1 MHFLMVTHGIGAA
14 ALSRNYV
21 RWGCA
26 ALLSILISSA
36 WPGSVTAAGGA
47 TGNEAAESR
56 SSVSAVE
63 RLKLF
68 EGDLKP
74 RQWSNLFGVKTCTA
88 KDSVLESWVCDDPAA
103 GFMDADLAESGR
115 ISASELGQLRRRIA
129 VRCLPPSPAAR
140 LANSVTYPQ
149 RWTIAACLRA
159 SYYGVWQTHV
169 EPYGA
174 RYRPWSR
181 IASLHPACI
190 RDLLDYPDQV
200 GGISFEICDE
210 KFGAVPFRT
219 IGDGIGRTSSV
230 LYPGW
235 GAIHQPVFRYQQGG
249 TIKDGVLAL
258 GTYDSRGGASID
270 SGIAFVR
277 LDNSLTLALEG
288 WEYLGDRCNRGLKF
302 VRAEE
307 AGPLSVTVNITS
319 YDLFA
324 LDDWRRPREHLFTT
338 IENEYHAQGLLLLR
352 PYEDLENFA
361 NVDCLGSAEYTIDLP
376 EKMMTLRSVTIART
390 VELMA
395 DRFVYQQ
402 CFNEFIANRF
412 TELPVTIDA
421 AGLAPLAHDFNLACV
436 DAGAD

>member
-1 MHFLMVTHGIGAA
+1 M
-14 ALSRNYV
+14 
-21 RWGCA
+21 
-26 ALLSILISSA
+26 
-36 WPGSVTAAGGA
+36 
-47 TGNEAAESR
+47 
-56 SSVSAVE
+56 
-63 RLKLF
+63 
-68 EGDLKP
+68 
-74 RQWSNLFGVKTCTA
+74 
-88 KDSVLESWVCDDPAA
+88 
-103 GFMDADLAESGR
+103 
-115 ISASELGQLRRRIA
+115 
-129 VRCLPPSPAAR
+129 
-140 LANSVTYPQ
+140 
-149 RWTIAACLRA
+149 
-159 SYYGVWQTHV
+159 
-169 EPYGA
+169 
-174 RYRPWSR
+174 
-181 IASLHPACI
+181 
-190 RDLLDYPDQV
+190 
-200 GGISFEICDE
+200 
-210 KFGAVPFRT
+210 
-219 IGDGIGRTSSV
+219 

-324 LDDWRRPREHLFTT
+324 HDDWRRPREHLFTT